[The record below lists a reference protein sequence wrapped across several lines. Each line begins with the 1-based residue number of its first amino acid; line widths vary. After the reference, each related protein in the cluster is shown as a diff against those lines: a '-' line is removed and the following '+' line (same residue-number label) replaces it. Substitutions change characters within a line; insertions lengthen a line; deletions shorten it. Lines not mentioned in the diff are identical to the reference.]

1 MNADARNQCA
11 ETVKLLGEFLDRE
24 LTPDLEREIRDH
36 LEDCPP
42 CGEQYDF
49 EELFL
54 KFLRARCKTQG
65 APPELKKRV
74 LRELFGE

>member
-1 MNADARNQCA
+1 MWPYR
-11 ETVKLLGEFLDRE
+11 VRILGHAVR
-24 LTPDLEREIRDH
+24 RAH

-42 CGEQYDF
+42 CEEQYDF

-65 APPELKKRV
+65 APTELKKRV

>member
-1 MNADARNQCA
+1 MNCRECV
-11 ETVKLLGEFLDRE
+11 EHLYEFLDRD
-24 LTPDLEREIRDH
+24 LTPDLEREIREH

-54 KFLRARCKTQG
+54 KFLRARCRAQG
-65 APPELKKRV
+65 APAELKKRV